1 MTTNRAR
8 AYGRVMTLIDEL
20 GPAKLHADEQQA
32 IREAADAL
40 LFALD
45 VATDP
50 GAKEALDELD
60 QVIDRLVA
68 NERLISET
76 ADTILDAVE
85 ACGPAT
91 EPLPLPAAA

>member
-32 IREAADAL
+32 IRDAADAL

-45 VATDP
+45 VATD
-50 GAKEALDELD
+50 AEARAALDDLD
-60 QVIDRLVA
+60 EVMDRLVA
-68 NERLISET
+68 TDRLIPET
-76 ADTILDAVE
+76 SDAILDAVE

-91 EPLPLPAAA
+91 EPIALPTAA